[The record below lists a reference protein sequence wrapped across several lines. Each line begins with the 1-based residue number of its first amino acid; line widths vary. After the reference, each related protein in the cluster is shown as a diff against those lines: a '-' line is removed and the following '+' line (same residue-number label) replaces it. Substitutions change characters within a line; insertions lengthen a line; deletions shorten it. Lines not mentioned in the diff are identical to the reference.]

1 MTEATATQAAPQ
13 STVSTIPWW
22 LVLLEG
28 IAAIIIG
35 ALLLANPAT
44 ATFVLIQLLGIYWFV
59 SGIFGIVS
67 IFIDSSQWGWKLFA
81 GILGIIAGILIIQ
94 HPLWSTLVVPATL
107 VIILGIQGIII
118 GIVKLIQAF
127 QGGGWGAG
135 VLGVLSI
142 ILGLFL
148 MANLFFATLSLPFVV
163 GIFAIV
169 GGIFALVAAFQV
181 KAAG

>member
-1 MTEATATQAAPQ
+1 MTEATATQATPKPA
-13 STVSTIPWW
+13 VSPIPWW

-35 ALLLANPAT
+35 FLLLTTPVKT
-44 ATFVLIQLLGIYWFV
+44 TFVFIQVLGIYWFV

-81 GILGIIAGILIIQ
+81 GILGIIAGVLIIQ
-94 HPLWSTLVVPATL
+94 HPLWSTALVPATV
-107 VIILGIQGIII
+107 VIILGLQGIII

-127 QGGGWGAG
+127 QGAGWGAG
-135 VLGVLSI
+135 LLGVLSI
-142 ILGLFL
+142 LLGIFL
-148 MANLFFATLSLPFVV
+148 LANAFLASLALPWVFGV
-163 GIFAIV
+163 FAIV
-169 GGIFALVAAFQV
+169 GGIFALVAAFQI